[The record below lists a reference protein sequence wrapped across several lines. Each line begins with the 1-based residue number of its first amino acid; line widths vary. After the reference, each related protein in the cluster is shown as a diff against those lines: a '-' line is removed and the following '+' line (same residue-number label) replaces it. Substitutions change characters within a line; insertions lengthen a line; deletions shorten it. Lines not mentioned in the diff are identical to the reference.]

1 MPRPDTM
8 KAMVLSEFGAPLR
21 LATVPV
27 PKIGPH
33 DVVLRVRAAGGG
45 VAVVIMTANPGRVTA
60 FPRIPGHE
68 VAGEVVELGS
78 EVTHVRAGDRVTCH
92 FYLTCGTCR
101 FCRSGR
107 ATLWPRSP

>member
-21 LATVPV
+21 LAPGPGPT
-27 PKIGPH
+27 IGPTH
-33 DVVLRVRAAGGG
+33 VSLRVRAAGVGLT
-45 VAVVIMTANPGRVTA
+45 VVIMTANPGRVTA

-78 EVTHVRAGDRVTCH
+78 EVTHVRAGGRVTCYFH
-92 FYLTCGTCR
+92 LACATCR
-101 FCRSGR
+101 
-107 ATLWPRSP
+107 